1 MMEGISTVYDLYGEY
16 EVRFTT
22 RRRREF
28 EFIKEKCVEVFT
40 RRGTVKRYDL
50 LTCLAPDEM
59 AAFLERELAS
69 GIPVDWIEWLA
80 EEVEI

>member
-1 MMEGISTVYDLYGEY
+1 MEGISTVFDLDGGY

-28 EFIKEKCVEVFT
+28 EFIKEKCVEVFS
-40 RRGTVKRYDL
+40 RRGAVKKYDL
-50 LTCLAPDEM
+50 LTNLAPDEM
-59 AAFLERELAS
+59 ATFLERELAS
-69 GIPVDWIEWLA
+69 GIPVDWIAWLA